1 MALTPEQMDGRF
13 GEAWAG
19 DVPNGSHVNLVIG
32 RRGSPTGA
40 AIAAAMGAVGVGH
53 APLIVCL
60 GAGNP
65 VRPITIMRNKTTLT
79 SGEDDLALATWGA
92 AQIGVGQGVL
102 DALHDGFLDREQVDE
117 VALLVAVWVDPR
129 A

>member
-1 MALTPEQMDGRF
+1 MSLTPEQMDGRF

-19 DVPNGSHVNLVIG
+19 EVPNGSHVNVVIG

-40 AIAAAMGAVGVGH
+40 AIAAAMGSVAPGH

-65 VRPITIMRNKTTLT
+65 VRPITVMRNKTTLV
-79 SGEDDLALATWGA
+79 SGTDRLALITWGA
-92 AQIGVGQGVL
+92 AQLGVGQGVL
-102 DALHDGFLDREQVDE
+102 DAVHDGLLDRDASDE
-117 VALLVAVWVDPR
+117 IALLV
-129 A
+129 